1 VTSAVEVSA
10 KPHGGVK
17 TLFKRPSLGAILLA
31 LIPFAAMCFS
41 VPLWDRVEPM
51 VLGIP
56 FNLFWLISWIV
67 LSSLCLWG
75 AYHFEAK
82 RDKKDGETG

>member
-1 VTSAVEVSA
+1 M
-10 KPHGGVK
+10 
-17 TLFKRPSLGAILLA
+17 KRPSLGAILLA

-41 VPLWDRVEPM
+41 VALWDRVDPM

-67 LSSLCLWG
+67 FSTLCMW
-75 AYHFEAK
+75 AVYRREAAG
-82 RDKKDGETG
+82 DKKDDNTQ